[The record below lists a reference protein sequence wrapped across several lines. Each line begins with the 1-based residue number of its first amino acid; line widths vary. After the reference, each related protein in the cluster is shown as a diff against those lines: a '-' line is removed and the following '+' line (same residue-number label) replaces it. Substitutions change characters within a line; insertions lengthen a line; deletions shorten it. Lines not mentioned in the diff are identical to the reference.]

1 MLPWQYR
8 TQYQISIRVRI
19 GEGFT
24 AGISQLIYTYVT
36 HIDRGLIIMFFNFPT
51 GFMFLPQQQ
60 RSLAIIQS
68 AKSTRKPTSESRQ
81 SLPQLPLFFLMSLL
95 TALGGQSILQ
105 VATAQAQPANT
116 RVTQARI
123 IEILEGNQVFIQNRR
138 ANVNDV
144 AREREQVSTRASR
157 AQLQFNNRAIARLGR
172 NSSLTI
178 GACGAQL
185 QQGEMLVEGAAPAC
199 TSRVTS
205 AVRGTTYT
213 VTVDEQDRHYIR
225 VWEGELEL
233 AHPDAGRDAIV
244 VKGGEVY
251 VADPS
256 PRRSLVRKLTYE
268 EYKDV
273 FSGPLVNGHIDEL
286 KNQREI
292 RRIYQDLY
300 PSRVFPYKA
309 AAPRPHRGHF
319 SLAIR
324 QDRPSRD
331 FVIARVTLKSR
342 RANGFLEERFVGD
355 YLYPINSRAGFIRG
369 LNPDD
374 RIAVRIFTADEREPR
389 LIGYSE
395 FELLREYAAVSLVLS
410 DRDDLDGTVRTV
422 YGIDADQR
430 GQIDD
435 GVAIYDYFTQLN
447 YPRSGDYQDTTAT
460 FLSTINTQDIDL
472 NQFDPVDL
480 PRPTTYFYHPDAL
493 VVGAF
498 PLIGKTVPLFSA
510 RLLPTITALPY
521 DRLEPVAI
529 RADNRSAYEV
539 TQQILNYRDR

>member
-1 MLPWQYR
+1 M
-8 TQYQISIRVRI
+8 T
-19 GEGFT
+19 
-24 AGISQLIYTYVT
+24 
-36 HIDRGLIIMFFNFPT
+36 FNFLTRDLFHDLHDQLHQP
-51 GFMFLPQQQ
+51 Q
-60 RSLAIIQS
+60 RSLNLPNSPKSPQS
-68 AKSTRKPTSESRQ
+68 SQLLTSAQ
-81 SLPQLPLFFLMSLL
+81 SVQAVKRSSKLPLYFLVSLL
-95 TALGGQSILQ
+95 SALGGQSALR
-105 VATAQAQPANT
+105 VATAQAQPTTNT
-116 RVTQARI
+116 KVTQARI
-123 IEILEGNQVFIQNRR
+123 IEILEGNQVFIQDRR
-138 ANVNDV
+138 ARVNDI
-144 AREREQVSTRASR
+144 ARERERVSTTSSR

-185 QQGEMLVEGAAPAC
+185 QRGEMLVEGAAPAC

-213 VTVDEQDRHYIR
+213 VTVDESGRHYIR

-233 AHPDAGRDAIV
+233 ADPEAGRDAIV

-251 VADPS
+251 VSDPS
-256 PRRSLVRKLTYE
+256 PRQSVVRKLTQAEYE
-268 EYKDV
+268 DT
-273 FSGPLVNGHIDEL
+273 FSGPLITNYIDDL
-286 KNQREI
+286 KNSREI
-292 RRIYQDLY
+292 RRVYQELY
-300 PSRVFPYKA
+300 PDKVFPYKA

-324 QDRPSRD
+324 QDRPSSD

-374 RIAVRIFTADEREPR
+374 RVAVRIFTADEKSPK

-395 FELLREYAAVSLVLS
+395 FELLPEYAAVSLVLP
-410 DRDDLDGTVRTV
+410 DRRDLDGTVRTV

-430 GQIDD
+430 GAIDD
-435 GVAIYDYFTQLN
+435 GVPVYDYFTQLN

-460 FLSTINTQDIDL
+460 FLSTINSQDIDL
-472 NQFDPVDL
+472 RLFDPVDL
-480 PRPTTYFYHPDAL
+480 PNPTTNFYYADNL
-493 VVGAF
+493 VIGAF
-498 PLIGKTVPLFSA
+498 PLVSKTVPLFSD